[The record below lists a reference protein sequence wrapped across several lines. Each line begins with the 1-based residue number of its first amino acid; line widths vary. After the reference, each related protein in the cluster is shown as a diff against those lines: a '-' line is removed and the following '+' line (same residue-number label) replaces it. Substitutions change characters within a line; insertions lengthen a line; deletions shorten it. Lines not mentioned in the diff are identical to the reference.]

1 MTINYDYYRIFY
13 VVAQCRSFT
22 RAAELLKNNQPNIT
36 RCMKNLEQEL
46 GCKLFHRSN
55 KGITLTPEGQRF
67 YRRVAAAV
75 EQLQL
80 GEEEIRR
87 DGSLESGSLSISAS
101 EAALH
106 MILLDKLSIFR
117 AQYPGV
123 HLRITNETTPQ
134 AIERLRDG
142 ESDFAVITAPL
153 PTGRTLQQTELLRF
167 TEIPVCGPAYSDMAA
182 RRCTMAELANCPL
195 VCLGEDTSTYAFYQS
210 FFNSHGQPFR
220 VDVEAATMDQILP
233 MVEHGLGIGFYP
245 SQLAAPRIARGEL
258 FCIPLDQ
265 PVPERAITLVED
277 TARPRSTAM
286 KAIRELICEKS
297 DRFQWRWYW
306 AACPRIL
313 SWPDKA
319 KTPPS
324 FWDSGAFCVWACWGR
339 AGGGLLLDLQLLLA
353 VDAAVLAARA
363 QLKDLVALLL
373 DGGDAAGVAAA
384 DDVYQPAGRMGFF
397 LLDGLALVDGGDG
410 DVGVQVGQHVQVE
423 PGGVPLHLDDVLAAG
438 GGLGRAGVL
447 D

>member
-22 RAAELLKNNQPNIT
+22 RAAEVLQNNQPNIT

-106 MILLDKLSIFR
+106 MILLDKLSAFR
-117 AQYPGV
+117 ARYPGV

-134 AIERLRDG
+134 AIERLRSG

-153 PTGRTLQQTELLRF
+153 LTDRSLQQTELLRF
-167 TEIPVCGPAYSDMAA
+167 AEIPVCGPAYSEMAA
-182 RRCTMAELANCPL
+182 HGCTLAELARCPL
-195 VCLGEDTSTYAFYQS
+195 VCLGEGTSTYAFYQS
-210 FFNSHGQPFR
+210 FFNAHGQPFR

-245 SQLAAPRIARGEL
+245 AKLAAPRIGRGEL
-258 FCIPLDQ
+258 FCIPLEL
-265 PVPERAITLVED
+265 PVPERAISLVED
-277 TARPRSTAM
+277 AARPRSTAM
-286 KAIRELICEKS
+286 KTMREMICGKE
-297 DRFQWRWYW
+297 
-306 AACPRIL
+306 
-313 SWPDKA
+313 
-319 KTPPS
+319 
-324 FWDSGAFCVWACWGR
+324 
-339 AGGGLLLDLQLLLA
+339 
-353 VDAAVLAARA
+353 
-363 QLKDLVALLL
+363 
-373 DGGDAAGVAAA
+373 
-384 DDVYQPAGRMGFF
+384 
-397 LLDGLALVDGGDG
+397 
-410 DVGVQVGQHVQVE
+410 
-423 PGGVPLHLDDVLAAG
+423 
-438 GGLGRAGVL
+438 
-447 D
+447 

>member
-22 RAAELLKNNQPNIT
+22 RAAEVLQNNQPNIT

-80 GEEEIRR
+80 GEEEICR

-106 MILLDKLSIFR
+106 MILLDKLSAFR
-117 AQYPGV
+117 ARYPGV

-134 AIERLRDG
+134 AIERLRSG

-153 PTGRTLQQTELLRF
+153 LTGRSLQQTELLRF
-167 TEIPVCGPAYSDMAA
+167 AEIPVCGPAYSEMAA
-182 RRCTMAELANCPL
+182 HGCTLAELARCPL
-195 VCLGEDTSTYAFYQS
+195 VCLGEGTSTYVFYQS
-210 FFNSHGQPFR
+210 FFNAHGQPFR

-245 SQLAAPRIARGEL
+245 AKLAAPRIGRGEL
-258 FCIPLDQ
+258 FCIPLEL
-265 PVPERAITLVED
+265 PVPERAISLVED
-277 TARPRSTAM
+277 AARPRSTAM
-286 KAIRELICEKS
+286 KTMREMICGKE
-297 DRFQWRWYW
+297 
-306 AACPRIL
+306 
-313 SWPDKA
+313 
-319 KTPPS
+319 
-324 FWDSGAFCVWACWGR
+324 
-339 AGGGLLLDLQLLLA
+339 
-353 VDAAVLAARA
+353 
-363 QLKDLVALLL
+363 
-373 DGGDAAGVAAA
+373 
-384 DDVYQPAGRMGFF
+384 
-397 LLDGLALVDGGDG
+397 
-410 DVGVQVGQHVQVE
+410 
-423 PGGVPLHLDDVLAAG
+423 
-438 GGLGRAGVL
+438 
-447 D
+447 

>member
-153 PTGRTLQQTELLRF
+153 STGRTLQQTELLRF

-195 VCLGEDTSTYAFYQS
+195 VCLGEDTSTTASPSGWMWRPPPWTRSCPWWSTGWASVFTPAS
-210 FFNSHGQPFR
+210 WR
-220 VDVEAATMDQILP
+220 LP
-233 MVEHGLGIGFYP
+233 ASPGGSCSASRWTSP
-245 SQLAAPRIARGEL
+245 SPSGPSPWWRT
-258 FCIPLDQ
+258 P
-265 PVPERAITLVED
+265 PVPV
-277 TARPRSTAM
+277 
-286 KAIRELICEKS
+286 
-297 DRFQWRWYW
+297 
-306 AACPRIL
+306 
-313 SWPDKA
+313 
-319 KTPPS
+319 PP
-324 FWDSGAFCVWACWGR
+324 
-339 AGGGLLLDLQLLLA
+339 
-353 VDAAVLAARA
+353 
-363 QLKDLVALLL
+363 
-373 DGGDAAGVAAA
+373 
-384 DDVYQPAGRMGFF
+384 P
-397 LLDGLALVDGGDG
+397 
-410 DVGVQVGQHVQVE
+410 
-423 PGGVPLHLDDVLAAG
+423 
-438 GGLGRAGVL
+438 
-447 D
+447 

>member
-1 MTINYDYYRIFY
+1 
-13 VVAQCRSFT
+13 
-22 RAAELLKNNQPNIT
+22 
-36 RCMKNLEQEL
+36 
-46 GCKLFHRSN
+46 
-55 KGITLTPEGQRF
+55 
-67 YRRVAAAV
+67 
-75 EQLQL
+75 
-80 GEEEIRR
+80 
-87 DGSLESGSLSISAS
+87 
-101 EAALH
+101 

-265 PVPERAITLVED
+265 HVPERAITLVED

-286 KAIRELICEKS
+286 KAIRELICEK
-297 DRFQWRWYW
+297 
-306 AACPRIL
+306 
-313 SWPDKA
+313 K
-319 KTPPS
+319 
-324 FWDSGAFCVWACWGR
+324 
-339 AGGGLLLDLQLLLA
+339 
-353 VDAAVLAARA
+353 
-363 QLKDLVALLL
+363 
-373 DGGDAAGVAAA
+373 
-384 DDVYQPAGRMGFF
+384 
-397 LLDGLALVDGGDG
+397 
-410 DVGVQVGQHVQVE
+410 
-423 PGGVPLHLDDVLAAG
+423 
-438 GGLGRAGVL
+438 
-447 D
+447 

>member
-22 RAAELLKNNQPNIT
+22 RAAEVLQNNQPNIT

-106 MILLDKLSIFR
+106 MILLDKLSAFR
-117 AQYPGV
+117 ARYPGV

-134 AIERLRDG
+134 AIERLRSG

-153 PTGRTLQQTELLRF
+153 LTGRSLQQTELLRF
-167 TEIPVCGPAYSDMAA
+167 AEIPVCGPAYSEMAA
-182 RRCTMAELANCPL
+182 HGCTLAELARCPL
-195 VCLGEDTSTYAFYQS
+195 VCLGEGTSTYAFYQS
-210 FFNSHGQPFR
+210 FFNAHGQPFR

-245 SQLAAPRIARGEL
+245 AKLAAPRIGRGEL
-258 FCIPLDQ
+258 FCIPLEL
-265 PVPERAITLVED
+265 PVPERAISLVED
-277 TARPRSTAM
+277 AARPRSTAM
-286 KAIRELICEKS
+286 KTMREMIC
-297 DRFQWRWYW
+297 
-306 AACPRIL
+306 
-313 SWPDKA
+313 DK
-319 KTPPS
+319 
-324 FWDSGAFCVWACWGR
+324 
-339 AGGGLLLDLQLLLA
+339 
-353 VDAAVLAARA
+353 
-363 QLKDLVALLL
+363 
-373 DGGDAAGVAAA
+373 
-384 DDVYQPAGRMGFF
+384 
-397 LLDGLALVDGGDG
+397 
-410 DVGVQVGQHVQVE
+410 E
-423 PGGVPLHLDDVLAAG
+423 
-438 GGLGRAGVL
+438 
-447 D
+447 

>member
-75 EQLQL
+75 EQLQQ

-106 MILLDKLSIFR
+106 MILLDKLSAFR
-117 AQYPGV
+117 ARYPGV

-134 AIERLRDG
+134 AIERLRSG

-153 PTGRTLQQTELLRF
+153 LTGRSLQQTELLRF
-167 TEIPVCGPAYSDMAA
+167 AEIPVCGPAYSEMAA
-182 RRCTMAELANCPL
+182 HGCTLAELARCPL
-195 VCLGEDTSTYAFYQS
+195 VCLGEGTSTYAFYQS
-210 FFNSHGQPFR
+210 FFNAHGQPFR

-245 SQLAAPRIARGEL
+245 AKLAAPRIGRGEL
-258 FCIPLDQ
+258 FCIPLEL
-265 PVPERAITLVED
+265 PVPERAISLVED
-277 TARPRSTAM
+277 AARPRSTAM
-286 KAIRELICEKS
+286 KTMREMICGKE
-297 DRFQWRWYW
+297 
-306 AACPRIL
+306 
-313 SWPDKA
+313 
-319 KTPPS
+319 
-324 FWDSGAFCVWACWGR
+324 
-339 AGGGLLLDLQLLLA
+339 
-353 VDAAVLAARA
+353 
-363 QLKDLVALLL
+363 
-373 DGGDAAGVAAA
+373 
-384 DDVYQPAGRMGFF
+384 
-397 LLDGLALVDGGDG
+397 
-410 DVGVQVGQHVQVE
+410 
-423 PGGVPLHLDDVLAAG
+423 
-438 GGLGRAGVL
+438 
-447 D
+447 

>member
-106 MILLDKLSIFR
+106 MILLDKLSAFR
-117 AQYPGV
+117 ARYPGV

-134 AIERLRDG
+134 AIERLRSG

-153 PTGRTLQQTELLRF
+153 LTGRSLQQTELLRF
-167 TEIPVCGPAYSDMAA
+167 AEIPVCGPAYSEMAA
-182 RRCTMAELANCPL
+182 HGCTLAELARCPL
-195 VCLGEDTSTYAFYQS
+195 VCLGEGTSTYAFYQS
-210 FFNSHGQPFR
+210 FFNAHGQPFR

-245 SQLAAPRIARGEL
+245 AKLAAPRIGRGEL
-258 FCIPLDQ
+258 FCIPLEL
-265 PVPERAITLVED
+265 PVPERAISLVED
-277 TARPRSTAM
+277 AAPPGSIAM
-286 KAIRELICEKS
+286 KTMREMICGKE
-297 DRFQWRWYW
+297 
-306 AACPRIL
+306 
-313 SWPDKA
+313 
-319 KTPPS
+319 
-324 FWDSGAFCVWACWGR
+324 
-339 AGGGLLLDLQLLLA
+339 
-353 VDAAVLAARA
+353 
-363 QLKDLVALLL
+363 
-373 DGGDAAGVAAA
+373 
-384 DDVYQPAGRMGFF
+384 
-397 LLDGLALVDGGDG
+397 
-410 DVGVQVGQHVQVE
+410 
-423 PGGVPLHLDDVLAAG
+423 
-438 GGLGRAGVL
+438 
-447 D
+447 

>member
-22 RAAELLKNNQPNIT
+22 RAAEVLQNNQPNIT

-106 MILLDKLSIFR
+106 MILLDKLSAFR
-117 AQYPGV
+117 ARSPGV

-134 AIERLRDG
+134 AIERLRSG

-153 PTGRTLQQTELLRF
+153 LTGRSLQQTELLRF
-167 TEIPVCGPAYSDMAA
+167 AEIPVCGPAYSEMAA
-182 RRCTMAELANCPL
+182 HGCTLAELARCPL
-195 VCLGEDTSTYAFYQS
+195 VCLGEGTSTYAFYQS
-210 FFNSHGQPFR
+210 FFNAHGQPFR

-245 SQLAAPRIARGEL
+245 AKLAAPRIGRGEL
-258 FCIPLDQ
+258 FCIPLEL
-265 PVPERAITLVED
+265 PVPERAISLVED
-277 TARPRSTAM
+277 AARPRSTAM
-286 KAIRELICEKS
+286 KTMREMICGKE
-297 DRFQWRWYW
+297 
-306 AACPRIL
+306 
-313 SWPDKA
+313 
-319 KTPPS
+319 
-324 FWDSGAFCVWACWGR
+324 
-339 AGGGLLLDLQLLLA
+339 
-353 VDAAVLAARA
+353 
-363 QLKDLVALLL
+363 
-373 DGGDAAGVAAA
+373 
-384 DDVYQPAGRMGFF
+384 
-397 LLDGLALVDGGDG
+397 
-410 DVGVQVGQHVQVE
+410 
-423 PGGVPLHLDDVLAAG
+423 
-438 GGLGRAGVL
+438 
-447 D
+447 

>member
-22 RAAELLKNNQPNIT
+22 RAAEVLQNNQPNIT

-106 MILLDKLSIFR
+106 MILLDKLSAFR
-117 AQYPGV
+117 ARYPGV

-134 AIERLRDG
+134 AIERLRSG

-153 PTGRTLQQTELLRF
+153 LTGRSLQQTELLRF
-167 TEIPVCGPAYSDMAA
+167 AEIPGCGPAYSEMAA
-182 RRCTMAELANCPL
+182 HGCTLAELARCPL
-195 VCLGEDTSTYAFYQS
+195 VCLGEGTSTYTFYQS
-210 FFNSHGQPFR
+210 FFNAHGQPFR

-245 SQLAAPRIARGEL
+245 AKLAAPRIGRGEL
-258 FCIPLDQ
+258 FCIPLEL
-265 PVPERAITLVED
+265 PVPERAISLVED
-277 TARPRSTAM
+277 AARPRSTAM
-286 KAIRELICEKS
+286 KTMREMIC
-297 DRFQWRWYW
+297 
-306 AACPRIL
+306 
-313 SWPDKA
+313 DK
-319 KTPPS
+319 
-324 FWDSGAFCVWACWGR
+324 
-339 AGGGLLLDLQLLLA
+339 
-353 VDAAVLAARA
+353 
-363 QLKDLVALLL
+363 
-373 DGGDAAGVAAA
+373 
-384 DDVYQPAGRMGFF
+384 
-397 LLDGLALVDGGDG
+397 
-410 DVGVQVGQHVQVE
+410 E
-423 PGGVPLHLDDVLAAG
+423 
-438 GGLGRAGVL
+438 
-447 D
+447 

>member
-13 VVAQCRSFT
+13 AVAQSRSFT
-22 RAAELLKNNQPNIT
+22 RAAEALKNNQPNIT

-106 MILLDKLSIFR
+106 MILLDKLSAFR
-117 AQYPGV
+117 ARYPGV

-134 AIERLRDG
+134 AIERLRSG

-153 PTGRTLQQTELLRF
+153 LTGRSLQQTELLRF
-167 TEIPVCGPAYSDMAA
+167 AEIPVCGPAYSEMAA
-182 RRCTMAELANCPL
+182 HGCTLAELARCPL
-195 VCLGEDTSTYAFYQS
+195 VCLGEGTSTYAFYQS
-210 FFNSHGQPFR
+210 FFNAHGQPFR

-245 SQLAAPRIARGEL
+245 AKLAAPRIGRGEL
-258 FCIPLDQ
+258 FCIPLEL
-265 PVPERAITLVED
+265 PVPERAISLVED
-277 TARPRSTAM
+277 AARPRSTAM
-286 KAIRELICEKS
+286 KTMREMIC
-297 DRFQWRWYW
+297 
-306 AACPRIL
+306 
-313 SWPDKA
+313 DK
-319 KTPPS
+319 
-324 FWDSGAFCVWACWGR
+324 
-339 AGGGLLLDLQLLLA
+339 
-353 VDAAVLAARA
+353 
-363 QLKDLVALLL
+363 
-373 DGGDAAGVAAA
+373 
-384 DDVYQPAGRMGFF
+384 
-397 LLDGLALVDGGDG
+397 
-410 DVGVQVGQHVQVE
+410 E
-423 PGGVPLHLDDVLAAG
+423 
-438 GGLGRAGVL
+438 
-447 D
+447 

>member
-22 RAAELLKNNQPNIT
+22 RAAEVLQNNQPNIT

-106 MILLDKLSIFR
+106 MILLDKLSAFR
-117 AQYPGV
+117 ARYPGV

-134 AIERLRDG
+134 AIERLRSG

-153 PTGRTLQQTELLRF
+153 LTGRSLQQTELLRF
-167 TEIPVCGPAYSDMAA
+167 AEIPVCGPAYSEMAA
-182 RRCTMAELANCPL
+182 HGCTLAELARCPL
-195 VCLGEDTSTYAFYQS
+195 VCLGEGTSTCAFYQS

-245 SQLAAPRIARGEL
+245 AKLAAPRIARGEL
-258 FCIPLDQ
+258 FCIPLEL
-265 PVPERAITLVED
+265 PVPERAISLVED
-277 TARPRSTAM
+277 AARPRFTAM
-286 KAIRELICEKS
+286 KTMREMIC
-297 DRFQWRWYW
+297 
-306 AACPRIL
+306 
-313 SWPDKA
+313 DK
-319 KTPPS
+319 
-324 FWDSGAFCVWACWGR
+324 
-339 AGGGLLLDLQLLLA
+339 
-353 VDAAVLAARA
+353 
-363 QLKDLVALLL
+363 
-373 DGGDAAGVAAA
+373 
-384 DDVYQPAGRMGFF
+384 
-397 LLDGLALVDGGDG
+397 
-410 DVGVQVGQHVQVE
+410 E
-423 PGGVPLHLDDVLAAG
+423 
-438 GGLGRAGVL
+438 
-447 D
+447 

>member
-22 RAAELLKNNQPNIT
+22 RAAEVLQNNQPNIT

-106 MILLDKLSIFR
+106 MILLDKLSAFR
-117 AQYPGV
+117 ARYPGV

-134 AIERLRDG
+134 AIERLRSG

-153 PTGRTLQQTELLRF
+153 LTGRSLQQTELLRF
-167 TEIPVCGPAYSDMAA
+167 AEIPVCGPAYSEMAA
-182 RRCTMAELANCPL
+182 HGCTLAELARCPL
-195 VCLGEDTSTYAFYQS
+195 VCLGEGTSTYAFYQS
-210 FFNSHGQPFR
+210 FFNAHGQPFR

-245 SQLAAPRIARGEL
+245 AKLAAPASPGGNCSASRWSCPSPSGPSAW
-258 FCIPLDQ
+258 
-265 PVPERAITLVED
+265 
-277 TARPRSTAM
+277 
-286 KAIRELICEKS
+286 
-297 DRFQWRWYW
+297 WR
-306 AACPRIL
+306 
-313 SWPDKA
+313 
-319 KTPPS
+319 TPPAP
-324 FWDSGAFCVWACWGR
+324 D
-339 AGGGLLLDLQLLLA
+339 
-353 VDAAVLAARA
+353 
-363 QLKDLVALLL
+363 
-373 DGGDAAGVAAA
+373 
-384 DDVYQPAGRMGFF
+384 P
-397 LLDGLALVDGGDG
+397 
-410 DVGVQVGQHVQVE
+410 
-423 PGGVPLHLDDVLAAG
+423 PP
-438 GGLGRAGVL
+438 
-447 D
+447 